1 VPLLIA
7 VVVAVLAVYAVSLAV
22 LWRFQERI
30 VFQPPSAV
38 VEPVDARKVAYTASD
53 GTALFAYLV
62 GDCARPSRVLLAF
75 HGNADLAAWFLPWAA
90 RAARETAT
98 CVMLAEYRGYAGLQ
112 GPPSY
117 EGVSRDA
124 RAALDYLRQRF
135 HLSNDQ
141 VVYYGHSLGSA
152 VAAELA
158 AEATPDALVLQSPF
172 TSARSM
178 AKRMLMPGIIGLWRA
193 VSRVH
198 YDTRRHVAGLSVPVS
213 VAHGDRDLVIPMR
226 MGREV
231 FSAAQRPGEL
241 LIVRGAGHNDVP
253 DVGGAAYWAW
263 LRRACAS
270 RTEVTAAR

>member
-1 VPLLIA
+1 VPLLI
-7 VVVAVLAVYAVSLAV
+7 VVAVAVLAVYAVSMAV
-22 LWRFQERI
+22 LWRFQERV
-30 VFQPPSAV
+30 VFQPPRAV
-38 VEPVDARKVAYTASD
+38 VEPVDARKVAYSASD

-62 GDCARPSRVLLAF
+62 GDCSRPSRVVLAF

-90 RAARETAT
+90 RAARETSA
-98 CVMLAEYRGYAGLQ
+98 CVMIAEYRGYAGLQ

-117 EGVSRDA
+117 DGVSRDA
-124 RAALDYLRQRF
+124 RAALAYLQQRF
-135 HLSNDQ
+135 QLSSDR

-158 AEATPDALVLQSPF
+158 AEAPPQALVLQSPF

-178 AKRMLMPGIIGLWRA
+178 AKRLLMPGLIGLWRA

-198 YDTRRHVAGLSVPVS
+198 YDTQRHVAELTVPVS

-231 FSAAQRPGEL
+231 FDAARQPAEL
-241 LIVRGAGHNDVP
+241 LIVRGAGHNDVA
-253 DVGGAAYWAW
+253 DVGGDAYWAW

-270 RTEVTAAR
+270 RAEAAALR

>member
-1 VPLLIA
+1 VTLLIA
-7 VVVAVLAVYAVSLAV
+7 VVVAVLAVYAVSMAV
-22 LWRFQERI
+22 LWRFQERV
-30 VFQPPSAV
+30 VFQPPRTVA
-38 VEPVDARKVAYTASD
+38 EPVEARKVEYTASD

-62 GDCARPSRVLLAF
+62 GDCVRPSRVLLAF

-98 CVMLAEYRGYAGLQ
+98 CVMIAEYRGYAGLQ

-124 RAALDYLRQRF
+124 RAALAYLRQRF
-135 HLSNDQ
+135 QLSSDRII
-141 VVYYGHSLGSA
+141 YYGHSLGSA

-158 AEATPDALVLQSPF
+158 AEAPPQALVLQSPF

-178 AKRMLMPGIIGLWRA
+178 AKRLLMPGLIGFWRA

-198 YDTRRHVAGLSVPVS
+198 YDTRRHVAELTVPVS
-213 VAHGDRDLVIPMR
+213 VAHGDRDLVIPLR

-231 FSAAQRPGEL
+231 FDAAHRPAEL
-241 LIVRGAGHNDVP
+241 LVVHGAGHNDVAE
-253 DVGGAAYWAW
+253 VGGAAYWDW

-270 RTEVTAAR
+270 RVEATVTR